1 MKICWVIGFGLG
13 FAYGPKLGISPFIS
27 GVLGAALG
35 FGVGYVIARLMGID
49 PFKDSKPGKPDKAP

>member
-13 FAYGPKLGISPFIS
+13 FLYGDKLGMPRFVAAI
-27 GVLGAALG
+27 LGAVLG